1 MRSYSEITKK
11 SIYTFFEN
19 VYIFFLL
26 CISVCTCFFFL
37 MEEKER
43 VALFLCQAKGKRG
56 RLVPQE
62 LWPLNLFFKP
72 LKLSLKG
79 FIQKRLLL
87 PVSRE
92 CGLR

>member
-1 MRSYSEITKK
+1 MF
-11 SIYTFFEN
+11 TFFSCC
-19 VYIFFLL
+19 VFLFVL
-26 CISVCTCFFFL
+26 AFFFL

-43 VALFLCQAKGKRG
+43 VALFLCQAKGKHS

-79 FIQKRLLL
+79 LLL
-87 PVSRE
+87 LVSVSRE